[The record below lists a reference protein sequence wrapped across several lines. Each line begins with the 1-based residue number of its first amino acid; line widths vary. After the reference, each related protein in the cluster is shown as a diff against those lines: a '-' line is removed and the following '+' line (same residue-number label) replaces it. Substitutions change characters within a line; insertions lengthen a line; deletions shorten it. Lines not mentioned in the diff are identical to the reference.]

1 MRIPLRLPAFAAMAL
16 LVAAG
21 CTSTTGSTW
30 TVAPLAPTPSAP
42 PSAAPT
48 AAPTAGPSGPA
59 GSADASAATARTVKI
74 ELTSSLQFQQDGQ
87 QLTELEVQEG
97 ETIHFVLDNTAGFAH
112 DFWIGPPD
120 KLSASLT
127 DGLEG
132 VPEWDSGVKEL
143 DYVVTAD
150 TANLQFG
157 CTVPGHFQS
166 MHGTFKVTP

>member
-1 MRIPLRLPAFAAMAL
+1 MGAIAIEVAEVTKSFRVYQEKAQSAKERMIKIGRNPHTVFKAL
-16 LVAAG
+16 DDV
-21 CTSTTGSTW
+21 S
-30 TVAPLAPTPSAP
+30 
-42 PSAAPT
+42 
-48 AAPTAGPSGPA
+48 
-59 GSADASAATARTVKI
+59 
-74 ELTSSLQFQQDGQ
+74 F
-87 QLTELEVQEG
+87 EVQEG